1 MDIGK
6 GFFLLCFPSLW
17 SPWQV
22 QVFIEI
28 DCPGET
34 SPERD
39 CWLWQSNSME
49 VCNSWLQA
57 ISILTEICSLFFFSP
72 FFFLLTGFLYLAA
85 VAGEVFRCSWSSPGS
100 VLFVLPILWHIKI
113 IIFAFYTRALS
124 CQYNSSFI
132 LKISSYPARKSI
144 FWLSFQSLMI
154 FCSSGKSQ
162 RDSDGLHEHVGG
174 SKWYANKVNCLIN

>member
-6 GFFLLCFPSLW
+6 GFFLLCFQSLW
-17 SPWQV
+17 YSWQV

-28 DCPGET
+28 DCPEK
-34 SPERD
+34 D
-39 CWLWQSNSME
+39 CWLSQSNSME

-57 ISILTEICSLFFFSP
+57 IFYFNWNLFSLLFFP
-72 FFFLLTGFLYLAA
+72 IFLLTGFLYLAA

-113 IIFAFYTRALS
+113 IIFAFYTRALL
-124 CQYNSSFI
+124 CQFNSSFI
-132 LKISSYPARKSI
+132 LKISSYPAWKSI

-162 RDSDGLHEHVGG
+162 RDSNGLHEHVGG
-174 SKWYANKVNCLIN
+174 SKWYANKVYCLIN